1 MTVVVFDADARAR
14 LAALADALIPAGNGM
29 PSASE
34 AGVAGEWLDAVLT
47 AEPGFAGPL
56 AAVLEHADTA
66 DSVGALKKIETTDPG
81 GWGTLTTVVA
91 GAYFLNPEIAE
102 KVGYPGRRAI
112 PVDDGSEPDWLQ
124 DGLLDSVKSRGT
136 IFRPTPGA

>member
-1 MTVVVFDADARAR
+1 MTVVVFDAAARAR
-14 LAALADALIPAGNGM
+14 LAALADALIPAADGM

-56 AAVLEHADTA
+56 AAVLEHADVA
-66 DSVGALKKIETTDPG
+66 DPAGALKRIETTDPG

-91 GAYFLNPEIAE
+91 GAYFLNPEIAQR
-102 KVGYPGRRAI
+102 VGYPGRRAI
-112 PVDDGSEPDWLQ
+112 PIDADAEPDWAQ
-124 DGLLDSVKSRGT
+124 DGLLDSVKSRGP
-136 IFRPTPGA
+136 IYRPTP

>member
-1 MTVVVFDADARAR
+1 MTVVVFDADARAK
-14 LAALADALIPAGNGM
+14 LAVLADALIPAGNGM

-34 AGVAGEWLDAVLT
+34 AGAAGEWLDAVLT

-56 AAVLEHADTA
+56 AAVLERADVSDPA
-66 DSVGALKKIETTDPG
+66 GELQRIETTDPG

-102 KVGYPGRRAI
+102 RVGYPGRRAI
-112 PVDDGSEPDWLQ
+112 PIDADAEPDWEQ
-124 DGLLDSVKSRGT
+124 DGLLASVQARGPVY
-136 IFRPTPGA
+136 RPTP